1 MDMEKSNENCVQ
13 LPRVHQ
19 VLAHSYATHLILF
32 LVGAILDL
40 IFSFKF
46 FYGFWVA
53 PLGIFFL
60 ILGTLLIFWAQKTSR
75 NLNKSNIS
83 KETFLHGPYRY
94 TRVPTNFGLFFLV
107 LGFGLIINAFFV
119 ILSAFVSFLLSKFIF
134 LAKQEEILALKYGD
148 PYLEYKKMVK
158 F

>member
-1 MDMEKSNENCVQ
+1 MDMENDNKNCVQ
-13 LPRVHQ
+13 KQSIHQ

-40 IFSFKF
+40 IFNFKF
-46 FYGFWVA
+46 FYGSLLA
-53 PLGIFFL
+53 PLGISFL
-60 ILGTLLIFWAQKTSR
+60 IFGTLLVFWAQKTSR

-83 KETFLHGPYRY
+83 PETFRQGPYRY

-107 LGFGLIINAFFV
+107 FGFGLIINAFFV
-119 ILSAFVSFLLSKFIF
+119 VLSALISFFISKFIF
-134 LAKQEEILALKYGD
+134 LEKQEKLLALKYGA
-148 PYLEYKKMVK
+148 PYLEYKKIVR

>member
-1 MDMEKSNENCVQ
+1 MEKDNENCTP

-19 VLAHSYATHLILF
+19 VLAHSYTTHLILF
-32 LVGAILDL
+32 LVGVIFDL

-46 FYGFWVA
+46 FYGSLVA
-53 PLGIFFL
+53 PLGISFL
-60 ILGTLLIFWAQKTSR
+60 IFGTILILWAQKTSR
-75 NLNKSNIS
+75 NLDKSNIS
-83 KETFLHGPYRY
+83 KETFRQGPYRY

-119 ILSAFVSFLLSKFIF
+119 ILSAFISFLLSKFIF
-134 LAKQEEILALKYGD
+134 LAKQEKILALRYGA
-148 PYLEYKKMVK
+148 PYLEYKKMVR